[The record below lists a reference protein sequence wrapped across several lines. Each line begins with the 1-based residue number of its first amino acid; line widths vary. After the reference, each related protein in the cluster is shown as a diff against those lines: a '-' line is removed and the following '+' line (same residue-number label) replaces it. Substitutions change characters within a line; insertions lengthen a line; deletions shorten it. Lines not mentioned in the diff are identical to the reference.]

1 MKKHGYGEQDS
12 ARGCT
17 PPGGRW
23 AVWRKRPAQRA
34 NERVSFDDI
43 TRVNAMRNLNGKW
56 GCWLLRHLA
65 YRLYRYG
72 D

>member
-1 MKKHGYGEQDS
+1 MKKHACGEQDS
-12 ARGCT
+12 AQDCT
-17 PPGGRW
+17 QPVGQW
-23 AVWRKRPAQRA
+23 VVWRNRPGQRA

-43 TRVNAMRNLNGKW
+43 SRVNAMRNLNGKW

>member
-12 ARGCT
+12 AQGFT
-17 PPGGRW
+17 PPVGQW
-23 AVWRKRPAQRA
+23 AVWRARPAQRA
-34 NERVSFDDI
+34 NELVSFDDI
-43 TRVNAMRNLNGKW
+43 TRVYAMQNLNGKW